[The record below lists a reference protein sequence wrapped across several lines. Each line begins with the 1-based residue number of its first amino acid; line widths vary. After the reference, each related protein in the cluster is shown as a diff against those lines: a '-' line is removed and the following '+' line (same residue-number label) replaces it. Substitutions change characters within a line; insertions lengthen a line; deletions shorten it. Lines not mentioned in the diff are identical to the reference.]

1 MLPALLDNVTHRYG
15 PVTALDRASLEVR
28 RGEVLALL
36 GPNGAGKTT
45 AVQNL
50 LGLRRPA
57 SGRSGV
63 FGRAPDSLEARRRC
77 GVMLQV
83 SGVPAT
89 LRVAEHIDLFR
100 SYYDNPLPACRV
112 IQLAGLEGL
121 EHRLAGRLS
130 GGQRQRLMFAL
141 ALCGNPELLFL
152 DEPTAGLDVSA
163 RRGLWNTIRE
173 LSAEGRTILL
183 TTHYLEEADAL
194 ADRVVVLNHGRVVAE
209 GAPSRIKSRVASS
222 RVRCRTA
229 LSSRTIADWHGV
241 QHVRA
246 EGASLEVLCTNAEE
260 IVRRLLS
267 EDPGLTGLEVT
278 GASLEEAFLE
288 LTEDSHTKAA

>member
-50 LGLRRPA
+50 LGLHKPV
-57 SGRSGV
+57 SGRSRV
-63 FGRAPDSLEARRRC
+63 FGLAPDSLEARRRC

-89 LRVAEHIDLFR
+89 LRVTEHIQLFR
-100 SYYDNPLPACRV
+100 SYYDYPLPADR
-112 IQLAGLEGL
+112 IIRLAGLEGL

-163 RRGLWNTIRE
+163 RRGLWDTIRE

-209 GAPSRIKSRVASS
+209 GVPSRIKSRVAST

-229 LSSRTIADWHGV
+229 LSPGVIADWPGV
-241 QHVRA
+241 QHVRVD
-246 EGASLEVLCTNAEE
+246 GASLELLCTHAED

-267 EDPGLTGLEVT
+267 EDAGLAGLEVT
-278 GASLEEAFLE
+278 GASLEDAFLE
-288 LTEDSHTKAA
+288 LTEDPRAEAA

>member
-1 MLPALLDNVTHRYG
+1 MLPALLDKVTHRYG

-50 LGLRRPA
+50 LGLRRPV
-57 SGRSGV
+57 SGRARV
-63 FGRAPDSLEARRRC
+63 FGLAPDSQEARRRC

-89 LRVAEHIDLFR
+89 LRVAEHVELFR
-100 SYYDNPLPACRV
+100 SYYDNPLPAARA
-112 IQLAGLEGL
+112 IKLSGLEGL
-121 EHRLAGRLS
+121 ERRPAGRLS
-130 GGQRQRLMFAL
+130 SGQRQRLMFAL

-163 RRGLWNTIRE
+163 RRGLWDTIRE

-194 ADRVVVLNHGRVVAE
+194 ADRVVVLNRGRVVAE
-209 GAPSRIKSRVASS
+209 GAPSRIKSRVAST

-229 LSSRTIADWHGV
+229 LSPRAIADWRGV

-246 EGASLEVLCTNAEE
+246 EGASLEVLCTDAEDV
-260 IVRRLLS
+260 VRRLLS
-267 EDPGLTGLEVT
+267 EDAGLAGLEVT
-278 GASLEEAFLE
+278 GAGLEEAFLE
-288 LTEDSHTKAA
+288 LTEDPRAEAA